1 MNDTIKIVSRMNGKV
16 ITVSKGQKK
25 TRPGDLLME
34 SYTGSADQHFKVL
47 YIGQHFGIQSVS
59 DPSKYVD
66 VPGESSKVYE
76 RLIMYNYNG
85 NLNQKW
91 FLHQADPGFYKMESA
106 VSKMVMEVEGG
117 IDAEDVGVVQNKD
130 YNNLSQ
136 MWKLEK
142 V

>member
-1 MNDTIKIVSRMNGKV
+1 
-16 ITVSKGQKK
+16 
-25 TRPGDLLME
+25 
-34 SYTGSADQHFKVL
+34 
-47 YIGQHFGIQSVS
+47 
-59 DPSKYVD
+59 
-66 VPGESSKVYE
+66 
-76 RLIMYNYNG
+76 MYNYNG

-91 FLHQADPGFYKMESA
+91 FLHPATNEQGYYKIESA
-106 VSKMVMEVEGG
+106 ASKMVMEVEGG